1 MSVKKNPRTGEIIEV
16 ETEKLDGITDEA
28 AGTRPSRGRGSPRR
42 AESPTIPDGD
52 AQEPGRPRGTR
63 ASSFEAETQRVKTPG
78 RRGQSSGEPKT
89 RPYRPGSD
97 PAPSRTETSSADDAM
112 DDPTVGWLVVVDG
125 PGKGQVRRLGYGVN
139 SLGRGGKSRVKLD
152 FGDGEISREDH
163 ATVAYDPKGRRYYIQ
178 HGGGMNLTYLDD
190 EPVLAPTPLEALR
203 HIVLGATT
211 LRFVPLCGPD
221 FDWQDLD

>member
-1 MSVKKNPRTGEIIEV
+1 MGVKKNPRTGEIIEV
-16 ETEKLDGITDEA
+16 ETEKLDGR
-28 AGTRPSRGRGSPRR
+28 AGGIADTKRSRGQNPGRR
-42 AESPTIPDGD
+42 AESPTIPDGE
-52 AQEPGRPRGTR
+52 APGPGRPPGAA
-63 ASSFEAETQRVKTPG
+63 ASTFEAETQRLKTPG
-78 RRGQSSGEPKT
+78 RRGQASGEPKT

-97 PAPSRTETSSADDAM
+97 PAPTRTETSDTDDAM
-112 DDPTVGWLVVVDG
+112 NDPTVGWLVVVDG

-139 SLGRGGKSRVKLD
+139 SLGRGGKSRVRLD

-163 ATVAYDPKGRRYYIQ
+163 ATVTYDPKGRRYYIQ

-190 EPVLAPTPLEALR
+190 EPVLAPTPLGALR

-221 FDWQDLD
+221 FDWQDLG